1 MANKGNYI
9 VYSQVLDC
17 FIKVRKVDGEF
28 VGDVFEQLDEL
39 ITKPGFRMVDF
50 AKFIAQ
56 AFIVNFT
63 SLAKKFGDAGV
74 FVEAAYEAVTEVYP
88 SLTADIA
95 CKHFNLAGEG
105 EEEGE
110 VSIHSYDLK
119 KLQQIC
125 RGIKKKV
132 IGQEEAINSVVDAL
146 KLMNTGFET
155 FTSLFFIGP
164 TGVGKTEVARQ
175 VASQYFKNDKKLIK
189 INCAEYSNP
198 HEYAKLIGSPPGY
211 IGFNEKGLLSGK
223 AEESSQ
229 WVILFDEVEKA
240 NTKLHDLLLGLLDEG
255 TITDS
260 HGDVLDFSNS
270 IILFTSNVGIKEN
283 LGRKVLGF
291 GKGVLEYAKIRSA
304 VEDAFK
310 KEFSPEFINRID
322 KVVHFNALSLDNVR
336 DITKLNLKNIP
347 VKVTKKLVDYVVA
360 GAYSEEYGA
369 RNLKRFIKQ
378 NVTLLIADKMLAGDK
393 SKVFKPIFI
402 GENLHVDGVSSTI

>member
-1 MANKGNYI
+1 MTPKGNYI

-17 FIKVRKVDGEF
+17 FIKVRTVNGEF
-28 VGDVFEQLDEL
+28 IGDVFEQLDSL

-50 AKFIAQ
+50 AKFITQ
-56 AFIVNFT
+56 AFVVNFT
-63 SLAKKFGDAGV
+63 ALSKKFGDAGV

-95 CKHFNLAGEG
+95 CKHFNLGGED
-105 EEEGE
+105 EEGE
-110 VSIHSYDLK
+110 PSVHSYNLK

-125 RGIKKKV
+125 SGIKKKV
-132 IGQEEAINSVVDAL
+132 IGQEEAVNSVVDAL

-175 VASQYFKNDKKLIK
+175 VASQYFKDDKKLIK

-223 AEESSQ
+223 AEDSSQ

-255 TITDS
+255 NITDS
-260 HGDVLDFSNS
+260 HGAVLDFSNS
-270 IILFTSNVGIKEN
+270 IILFTSNVGIKDN
-283 LGRKVLGF
+283 LGRKFVGF
-291 GKGVLEYAKIRSA
+291 NGGILSYSEIRSS

-336 DITKLNLKNIP
+336 DITKLNLENIP
-347 VKVTKKLVDYVVA
+347 VKVTKKLVDYIVK
-360 GAYSEEYGA
+360 GAYSEEHGA
-369 RNLKRFIKQ
+369 RNIKRFIKQ
-378 NVTLLIADKMLAGDK
+378 NVTLLIADKMLSGDT
-393 SKVFKPIFI
+393 SKVFKPIFE
-402 GENLHVDGVSSTI
+402 GKNLHVDGVSSTI

>member
-17 FIKVRKVDGEF
+17 FIKVRKVEGDFMGEIF
-28 VGDVFEQLDEL
+28 TQLDEF
-39 ITKPGFRMVDF
+39 ISKPGFKMIDF
-50 AKFIAQ
+50 AKFISQ
-56 AFIVNFT
+56 AFVVNFT
-63 SLAKKFGDAGV
+63 SLAKKYGDAGV
-74 FVEAAYEAVTEVYP
+74 FIEASYEAVTEVYP

-95 CKHFNLAGEG
+95 CKHFNLAGIDD
-105 EEEGE
+105 EEAS
-110 VSIHSYDLK
+110 VHSYNLK
-119 KLQQIC
+119 KLQQIS
-125 RGIKKKV
+125 RNIKKNV
-132 IGQEEAINSVVDAL
+132 IGQDEAVEAVIDAL

-175 VASQYFKNDKKLIK
+175 VASKYFKDYSKLIK

-283 LGRKVLGF
+283 LGKKVVGF
-291 GKGVLEYAKIRSA
+291 NNGTLSYAQIRSTI
-304 VEDAFK
+304 EEAFK

-322 KVVHFNALSLDNVR
+322 KVVHFNALTLENVR
-336 DITKLNLKNIP
+336 NITKLNLKYIP
-347 VKVTKKLVDYVVA
+347 VKVTKKLVDYIVR

-369 RNLKRFIKQ
+369 RNIKRFIKQ
-378 NVTLLIADKMLAGDK
+378 NVTLLIADKMLSGDK
-393 SKVFKPIFI
+393 SKVFKPVFN
-402 GENLHVDGVSSTI
+402 GKNLHVDGVSSTI